1 MTFDILLGRIVTCK
15 LEGQIMLTVQT
26 QDILLK
32 ISECVNLIRRIT
44 LADCLIPPPRV
55 IEIQ

>member
-1 MTFDILLGRIVTCK
+1 MTFDILLGRICHMQV
-15 LEGQIMLTVQT
+15 EGQIMLTVQT

-44 LADCLIPPPRV
+44 LADCLIPPPRL

>member
-1 MTFDILLGRIVTCK
+1 MQV
-15 LEGQIMLTVQT
+15 EGQIMLTVQT

-44 LADCLIPPPRV
+44 LADCLIPPPPCDRDSM
-55 IEIQ
+55 IEQLVSSRG

>member
-1 MTFDILLGRIVTCK
+1 MQV
-15 LEGQIMLTVQT
+15 EGQIMLTVQT

-44 LADCLIPPPRV
+44 LADCLIPPPRL